1 MKIGITYDLK
11 SDYLEKG
18 FSEQE
23 IAELDN
29 ESTIEHIE
37 TALQSLGHKTER
49 IGHLENL
56 MQKLL
61 NHKKWDLVFNI
72 CEGMYGSGREAQVP
86 ALLDAFKIPYTFSD
100 PLVLA
105 LTLNKAMTKRI
116 LRDFKIPTSRFCV
129 IKDESDLGLTNYLE
143 YPLFVKPNAEGS
155 GKGIDVNSKVYN
167 STELI
172 NTCNSIWKI
181 SPCEL
186 IAEEYLPG
194 KEFTVGIIGAGKES
208 ILLGCMEVNFNSD
221 EKFYSYNMK
230 TNYEENI
237 TYTLAKKEVSDKVC
251 KLALESWRV
260 LGCRDAGRVDIRLDR
275 YGEPN
280 FIEVNPLAGL
290 NKETSDLP
298 ILAKMNGFSYEYI
311 IEQII
316 ESAKK
321 RIK

>member
-11 SDYLEKG
+11 SDYLKKG
-18 FSEQE
+18 FSDYD

-37 TALQSLGHKTER
+37 TALQSLGYKTDR

-61 NHKKWDLVFNI
+61 KHKKWDLVFNI

-86 ALLDAFKIPYTFSD
+86 ALLDAFQIPYTFSD

-105 LTLNKAMTKRI
+105 LTLNKALTKRI
-116 LRDFKIPTSRFCV
+116 IRDFKIPTSRFCV

-155 GKGIDVNSKVYN
+155 GKGIDINSKVNN
-167 STELI
+167 SKELI
-172 NTCNSIWKI
+172 NVCNSIWTI

-194 KEFTVGIIGAGKES
+194 KEFTVGIIGTGKES
-208 ILLGCMEVNFNSD
+208 EVLGCMEVNFNSD

-298 ILAKMNGFSYEYI
+298 ILARMNEFSYEYL

>member
-11 SDYLEKG
+11 SDYLKKG
-18 FSEQE
+18 FSDQD

-29 ESTIEHIE
+29 ESTIDHIE
-37 TALQSLGHKTER
+37 EALQKLGHKTER

-86 ALLDAFKIPYTFSD
+86 ALLDAFQIPYTFSD

-105 LTLNKAMTKRI
+105 LTLNKAMTKRVI
-116 LRDFKIPTSRFCV
+116 NDSRIRLCRHVFSGISTPKFCIIRNEYDFN
-129 IKDESDLGLTNYLE
+129 LTNYLE
-143 YPLFVKPNAEGS
+143 YPLFVKPNSEGS
-155 GKGIDVNSKVYN
+155 GKGININSKVTN
-167 STELI
+167 SKELI
-172 NTCNSIWKI
+172 DVCNSIWLTL
-181 SPCEL
+181 PLCEL

-194 KEFTVGIIGAGKES
+194 KEFTVGIIGTGDDSKA
-208 ILLGCMEVNFNSD
+208 LGCMQVNFNSD

-230 TNYEENI
+230 INYEENI
-237 TYTLAKKEVSDKVC
+237 EYTLAKKEISDKVC
-251 KLALESWRV
+251 ELALESWKL

-280 FIEVNPLAGL
+280 FIEVNPLAEIGRASCR
-290 NKETSDLP
+290 E
-298 ILAKMNGFSYEYI
+298 
-311 IEQII
+311 
-316 ESAKK
+316 
-321 RIK
+321 RV

>member
-1 MKIGITYDLK
+1 
-11 SDYLEKG
+11 
-18 FSEQE
+18 
-23 IAELDN
+23 
-29 ESTIEHIE
+29 
-37 TALQSLGHKTER
+37 
-49 IGHLENL
+49 

-61 NHKKWDLVFNI
+61 KHKKWDLVFNI

-86 ALLDAFKIPYTFSD
+86 ALLDAFQIPYTFSD

-105 LTLNKAMTKRI
+105 LTLNKAMTKRVI
-116 LRDFKIPTSRFCV
+116 RDA
-129 IKDESDLGLTNYLE
+129 GLITTPFYLIE
-143 YPLFVKPNAEGS
+143 NGNDITYDIDYPMFIKPNSEGS
-155 GKGIDVNSKVYN
+155 GKGISINSKVNNGTEYYN
-167 STELI
+167 LCQSFWTVAPTTLI
-172 NTCNSIWKI
+172 VEK
-181 SPCEL
+181 
-186 IAEEYLPG
+186 YLPG
-194 KEFTVGIIGAGKES
+194 KEFTVGIVGTGKES
-208 ILLGCMEVNFNSD
+208 KVLGCMEVNFNSD

-230 TNYEENI
+230 TNYEENV

-251 KLALESWRV
+251 ELALESWKV
-260 LGCRDAGRVDIRLDR
+260 LGCRDAGRVDIRLCR

>member
-11 SDYLEKG
+11 SDYLKKG
-18 FSEQE
+18 FSDQD

-29 ESTIEHIE
+29 ESTIDHIE
-37 TALQSLGHKTER
+37 EALQKLGHKTER

-56 MQKLL
+56 MKKLL

-86 ALLDAFKIPYTFSD
+86 ALLDAFQIPYTFSD
-100 PLVLA
+100 TFVLA

-129 IKDESDLGLTNYLE
+129 IKDENDLGLTNYLE

-155 GKGIDVNSKVYN
+155 GKGINVNSKVHN

-172 NTCNSIWKI
+172 NTCNDIWKI

-194 KEFTVGIIGAGKES
+194 KEFTVGIIGSGKES
-208 ILLGCMEVNFNSD
+208 ELLGCMEVNFNSG

-316 ESAKK
+316 ESSKK